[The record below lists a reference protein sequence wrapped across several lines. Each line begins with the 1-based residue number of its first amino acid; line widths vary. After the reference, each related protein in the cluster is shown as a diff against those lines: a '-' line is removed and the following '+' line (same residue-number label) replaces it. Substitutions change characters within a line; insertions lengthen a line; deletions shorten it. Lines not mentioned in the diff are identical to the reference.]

1 MSVGGRSGTN
11 SDACLSVTVEECSVN
26 ILEHALQIKLGDTEV
41 GQIEA
46 YLIDRP
52 ELRQESKCYVHTH
65 LLAAFDPN
73 IRDLTDIFDRHGQ
86 LRRHLHGTFRDEC
99 DWGSLIYVHNIILE
113 EAYQH
118 QGMGCKALKLL
129 LQLLNR
135 PSAEPTHTS
144 WHFAGAIVKKRS
156 VLCPSVHLYLLSSC
170 FAVYKQHD
178 YLCFLQLCTM
188 RTVRKAGGKQA
199 SEFLTRPLT

>member
-11 SDACLSVTVEECSVN
+11 CDACLSVTVEECSVN

-46 YLIDRP
+46 YIVDRP
-52 ELRQESKCYVHTH
+52 ELRQESRCYVHTH
-65 LLAAFDPN
+65 LLGAFDPN

-86 LRRHLHGTFRDEC
+86 LRRHLHGTFGDEC
-99 DWGSLIYVHNIILE
+99 DWGSLIYVHNIIME

-118 QGMGCKALKLL
+118 QGVGCKALKLL

-135 PSAEPTHTS
+135 PSPETRHTS
-144 WHFAGAIVKKRS
+144 WHFAGADVKKRN
-156 VLCPSVHLYLLSSC
+156 VLFPSGHLYLLSSG
-170 FAVYKQHD
+170 FAVYKQHG
-178 YLCFLQLCTM
+178 YFCFLQLCTM
-188 RTVRKAGGKQA
+188 RHARKAGAKQA
-199 SEFLTRPLT
+199 SAFSTRLLT